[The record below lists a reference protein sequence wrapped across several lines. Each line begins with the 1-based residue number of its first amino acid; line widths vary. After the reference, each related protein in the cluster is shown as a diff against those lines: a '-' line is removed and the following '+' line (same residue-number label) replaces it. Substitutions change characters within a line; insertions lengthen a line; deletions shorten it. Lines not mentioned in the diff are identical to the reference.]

1 MKSGS
6 SNVVV
11 DWFHDIAQ
19 AWDQFW
25 FKPRLPHTLAVI
37 RIACGG
43 MLVYVHLIWAI
54 FATDFMGSTAWID
67 NAAIRK
73 LHENGSGMEWAW
85 SWLWYVESPILLGL
99 HEWLAI
105 IFSAAMMVGYAT
117 RIATPLAWWFTL
129 MTCHRMTG
137 ALFGLDQVVM
147 MLCMYLM
154 IAPCGSVLSF
164 DAILREKVW
173 AGGTS
178 QPNAWNNI
186 ATRLIQLH
194 LCVIYIFGGLSKMR
208 GDFWYEGSA
217 MWYALV
223 NYEYQSMDM
232 TWLGAYPLIIAS
244 LTAITIFWET
254 FYCALVWPRL
264 TRPIALVAALFVH
277 GGIALVLGM
286 VTFGTSMIVANFA
299 FIEPEFIRGLFAR
312 FSAASSRPSVKSTGS
327 LAK

>member
-1 MKSGS
+1 MPS
-6 SNVVV
+6 STNVISA
-11 DWFHDIAQ
+11 WFRDTAW

-25 FKPRLPHTLAVI
+25 FTPRLPHTLAVI
-37 RIACGG
+37 RIGCGAL
-43 MLVYVHLIWAI
+43 LVYIHVIWAF
-54 FATDFMGSTAWID
+54 FATDFMGITAWID
-67 NAAIRK
+67 NAAIRE
-73 LHENGSGMEWAW
+73 LHAVGSGTEWAW
-85 SWLWYVESPILLGL
+85 SWLWYVESPMLLGL

-105 IFSAAMMVGYAT
+105 TFSTAMTLGFAT

-137 ALFGLDQVVM
+137 ALFGLDQVVV

-154 IAPCGSVLSF
+154 IAPCGSVLSI
-164 DAILREKVW
+164 DALRGERAW

-178 QPNAWNNI
+178 QPNALNNI
-186 ATRLIQLH
+186 STRLIQIH

-208 GDFWYEGSA
+208 GDMWFEGSA

-232 TWLGAYPLIIAS
+232 TWLGKYPFIIAS

-264 TRPIALVAALFVH
+264 TRPIALAAAFFVH

-286 VTFGTSMIVANFA
+286 VTFGTSMIIANFA
-299 FIEPEFIRGLFAR
+299 FIEPEFTKRMLAR
-312 FSAASSRPSVKSTGS
+312 FSGVSVSGTAKTHGSVKR
-327 LAK
+327 